1 MVPNDS
7 PNVPAPPPG
16 LSKEHLDAVSKAR
29 AYITGPSAQRLMV
42 TPAEVDGMLADLLT
56 SYEVMSARL
65 AWLAATYAEQAADWK
80 GLMDQ

>member
-16 LSKEHLDAVSKAR
+16 LSKEHLDAVAEAR
-29 AYITGPSAQRLMV
+29 EY
-42 TPAEVDGMLADLLT
+42 LAAPPLQVAPLELLRDLLAA
-56 SYEVMSARL
+56 YEVMSARL